1 MTEPPSPLRMLLSRH
16 TKRREFITLLGG
28 AAAAWPLAARAQQP
42 TSKVF
47 RVGFMVTG
55 SLRSPEQRSMTD
67 AFRQGLRERGYLE
80 GQNIVIEYRAA
91 EGKIE
96 RFTELAA
103 ELVDLHP
110 DLIVA
115 SNTPAARAARQA
127 TTTIPIVVAVM
138 GDPVSDGLVASL
150 ARPAGNVT
158 GMTFLGP
165 ELANKRLELLK
176 QALPAMSRVAA
187 LWHPGAYGKSTMT
200 EMMGKME
207 AAAATLLVRLQPVEV
222 RGPAEFDGAFLAMA
236 RERADA
242 LIVLPSPMLF
252 SERRQIVDL
261 ATQNRLPSIAMARE
275 FVELGGLMSY
285 GASLPDLFRRAGGY
299 VDKILK
305 GARPA
310 DLPVQQPT
318 EFELVINLKTAKTLG
333 LEVPPTLLARADEV
347 IE

>member
-1 MTEPPSPLRMLLSRH
+1 M
-16 TKRREFITLLGG
+16 RRRNFIALLGG

-42 TSKVF
+42 TSKIF

-55 SLRSPEQRSMTD
+55 SPRSPEQRSMTD

-127 TTTIPIVVAVM
+127 TTTIAIVVAVM
-138 GDPVSDGLVASL
+138 GDPVKDGLVASL

-165 ELANKRLELLK
+165 ELASKRLELLK
-176 QALPAMSRVAA
+176 QTLPAMSRVAA
-187 LWHPGAYGKSTMT
+187 LWHPGAYGESTMT

-207 AAAATLLVRLQPVEV
+207 TAAATLLVRLQPVEV

-252 SERRQIVDL
+252 SERRHIVDL

-318 EFELVINLKTAKTLG
+318 GLELVINLKTAKTLG
-333 LEVPPTLLARADEV
+333 VDIPPTLLARADEV

>member
-1 MTEPPSPLRMLLSRH
+1 MVDTR
-16 TKRREFITLLGG
+16 RREFITLLGG
-28 AAAAWPLAARAQQP
+28 AAAAWPFCLRAEP
-42 TSKVF
+42 ASKVP
-47 RVGFMVTG
+47 RIGFMVTG
-55 SLRSPEQRSMTD
+55 SLRSPEQLAMID
-67 AFRQGLRERGYLE
+67 AFRQGLRERGYVE

-91 EGKIE
+91 DGKIE

-127 TTTIPIVVAVM
+127 TATIPIVVAVM
-138 GDPVSDGLVASL
+138 GDPIGDGLVASL

-165 ELANKRLELLK
+165 ELASKRLELLE

-187 LWHPGAYGKSTMT
+187 LWHPGAYGESTMK
-200 EMMGKME
+200 EMLRAME
-207 AAAATLLVRLQPVEV
+207 AAAGTLSVRLQLVDV
-222 RGPAEFDGAFLAMA
+222 RGADEFERAFGTMA

-252 SERRQIVDL
+252 SERRRIVDL
-261 ATQNRLPSIAMARE
+261 AAQHRLPSIAMARE

-285 GASLPDLFRRAGGY
+285 GASLRDLFRRAGGY

-318 EFELVINLKTAKTLG
+318 EFELVVNLKTAKALG
-333 LEVPPTLLARADEV
+333 LEIPPTLLARADEV

>member
-1 MTEPPSPLRMLLSRH
+1 
-16 TKRREFITLLGG
+16 
-28 AAAAWPLAARAQQP
+28 
-42 TSKVF
+42 
-47 RVGFMVTG
+47 
-55 SLRSPEQRSMTD
+55 MTD

-127 TTTIPIVVAVM
+127 TLPIVVAVM

-158 GMTFLGP
+158 RMTFLGP
-165 ELANKRLELLK
+165 ELASKRLELLK

-187 LWHPGAYGKSTMT
+187 LWHPGAYGESTMT

-207 AAAATLLVRLQPVEV
+207 TAAATLLVRLQPVEV

-318 EFELVINLKTAKTLG
+318 EFELVIDLETAKTLG
-333 LEVPPTLLARADEV
+333 LEIPLPLLARADEV